1 MPGTFQHLATRVL
14 GLAAVTALSIS
25 PVFAADP
32 VRVSS
37 KIDTEGALLGNMMV
51 QLLEHA
57 DIPVE
62 ENLQLGPTNIVRS
75 ALLED
80 EIDLY
85 PEYTGNGAFFT
96 QTTDD
101 PAWKQAEAGYEKI
114 RAYDKQHNDLVWL
127 TPAPAN
133 NTWAIALRRDI
144 ADEHDLSTMQ
154 DFAAWVRDGG
164 EVKLAGSAEFVE
176 SDAALPS
183 FQRAY
188 DFTLDQEQLLVLAGG
203 NPAATTRAAATNTS
217 GTNAAMVYGT
227 DGAIAAADLRVM
239 DDTQGVQMVYA
250 PAPVIRQ
257 ATLDAYPEIPELLG
271 PLFEGLDRETLQ
283 TLNSR
288 IQVDGMPA
296 SDVARDYLESQDL
309 LD

>member
-25 PVFAADP
+25 PVLAADP

-101 PAWKQAEAGYEKI
+101 PAWKQSEAGYEKI

-188 DFTLDQEQLLVLAGG
+188 DFTLDQEQLLVLSGG
-203 NPAATTRAAATNTS
+203 NTAATIRAAANNTS

-227 DGAIAAADLRVM
+227 DGAIAAADLKVM

>member
-188 DFTLDQEQLLVLAGG
+188 DFTLDQEQLLVLSGG
-203 NPAATTRAAATNTS
+203 NTAATIRAAANNTS

-227 DGAIAAADLRVM
+227 DGAIAAADLKVM

-257 ATLDAYPEIPELLG
+257 ATLDAYPEIPELFG

>member
-188 DFTLDQEQLLVLAGG
+188 DFTLDQEQLLVLSGG
-203 NPAATTRAAATNTS
+203 NTAATIRAAANNTS

-227 DGAIAAADLRVM
+227 DGAIAAADLKVM

>member
-25 PVFAADP
+25 PVLAADP

-188 DFTLDQEQLLVLAGG
+188 DFTLDQEQLLVLSGG
-203 NPAATTRAAATNTS
+203 NTAATIRAAANNTS

>member
-188 DFTLDQEQLLVLAGG
+188 DFTLDQEQLLVLSGG
-203 NPAATTRAAATNTS
+203 NTAATIRAAANNTS

-227 DGAIAAADLRVM
+227 DGAIAAADLKVM
-239 DDTQGVQMVYA
+239 EDTQGVQMVYA

-296 SDVARDYLESQDL
+296 GDVARDYLESQDL

>member
-25 PVFAADP
+25 PVLAADP

-101 PAWKQAEAGYEKI
+101 PAWKQSEAGYEKI

-188 DFTLDQEQLLVLAGG
+188 DFTLDQEQLLVLSGG
-203 NPAATTRAAATNTS
+203 NTAATIRAAANNTS

>member
-1 MPGTFQHLATRVL
+1 MQGTFKYFSTAVF
-14 GLAAVTALSIS
+14 GLAAGLALSLT
-25 PVFAADP
+25 PAFADEP

-37 KIDTEGALLGNMMV
+37 KIDTEGALLGNMIV
-51 QLLEHA
+51 QRLEHA

-62 ENLQLGPTNIVRS
+62 DKLQLGPTNIVRS

-101 PAWKQAEAGYEKI
+101 AAWKRSGEGYEKI
-114 RAYDKQHNDLVWL
+114 RAYDKEHNDLVWL

-144 ADEHDLSTMQ
+144 ADENDLSSME
-154 DFAAWVRDGG
+154 DFAAWIRDGG
-164 EVKLAGSAEFVE
+164 EIKLAGSAEFVE

-188 DFTLDQEQLLVLAGG
+188 DFKLDQDQLLVLSGG
-203 NPAATTRAAATNTS
+203 NTAATIRAAAENTS
-217 GTNAAMVYGT
+217 GTNAAMVYAT
-227 DGAIAAADLRVM
+227 DGAIPAADLKVM
-239 DDTQGVQMVYA
+239 DDTQGVQMVYE

-257 ATLDAYPEIPELLG
+257 ATLDAYPQIPELLE
-271 PLFEGLDRETLQ
+271 PVFEGLDRETLQ
-283 TLNSR
+283 SLNRR
-288 IQVDGMPA
+288 IQVDGEPA
-296 SDVARDYLESQDL
+296 SDVAEDYLESQDL

>member
-101 PAWKQAEAGYEKI
+101 PAWKQSEAGYEKI

-188 DFTLDQEQLLVLAGG
+188 DFTLDQEQLLVLSGG
-203 NPAATTRAAATNTS
+203 NTAATIRAAANNTS

-227 DGAIAAADLRVM
+227 DGAIAAADLKVM

>member
-25 PVFAADP
+25 PVLAADP

-101 PAWKQAEAGYEKI
+101 PAWKQSEAGYEKI

-188 DFTLDQEQLLVLAGG
+188 DFTLDQEQLLVLSGG
-203 NPAATTRAAATNTS
+203 NTAATIRAAANNTS

-227 DGAIAAADLRVM
+227 DGAIAAADLKVM

-257 ATLDAYPEIPELLG
+257 ATLDVYPEIPELLG

>member
-57 DIPVE
+57 DVPVE

-188 DFTLDQEQLLVLAGG
+188 DFTLDQEQLLVLSGG
-203 NPAATTRAAATNTS
+203 NTAATIRAAANNTS

>member
-1 MPGTFQHLATRVL
+1 MQGIFKHFATAAL
-14 GLAAVTALSIS
+14 GLAAGAALSLT
-25 PVFAADP
+25 PALAADP

-37 KIDTEGALLGNMMV
+37 KIDTEGALLGNMMA
-51 QLLEHA
+51 QLLENA

-62 ENLQLGPTNIVRS
+62 ENLQLGPTNIVRT
-75 ALLED
+75 ALLQD
-80 EIDLY
+80 EIDVY

-96 QTTDD
+96 QTADD
-101 PAWKQAEAGYEKI
+101 PAWKKADKAYAKI

-127 TPAPAN
+127 EPAPAN

-144 ADEHDLSTMQ
+144 AEKHDLSTMA
-154 DFAAWVRDGG
+154 DFAAWVRNGG

-188 DFTLDQEQLLVLAGG
+188 DFKLDQNQLLVLSGG
-203 NPAATTRAAATNTS
+203 NTAATIRAAARGTS

-227 DGAIAAADLRVM
+227 DGAIAAAGLKVM
-239 DDTQGVQMVYA
+239 DDPRGVQMVYQ

-257 ATLDAYPEIPELLG
+257 ATLETYPRIPEILAPA
-271 PLFEGLDRETLQ
+271 FKGLDRETLQ
-283 TLNSR
+283 RLNRR
-288 IQVDGMPA
+288 IQVDGEPA
-296 SDVARDYLESQDL
+296 SDVVRDYLESRDL

>member
-101 PAWKQAEAGYEKI
+101 PAWKQSEAGYEKI

-188 DFTLDQEQLLVLAGG
+188 DFTLDQEQLLVLSGG
-203 NPAATTRAAATNTS
+203 NTAATIRAAANNTS
-217 GTNAAMVYGT
+217 GTNAAMVYST
-227 DGAIAAADLRVM
+227 DGAIAAADLKVM

>member
-101 PAWKQAEAGYEKI
+101 PAWKQSEAGYEKI

-188 DFTLDQEQLLVLAGG
+188 DFTLDQEQLLVLSGG
-203 NPAATTRAAATNTS
+203 NTAATIRAAANNPS
-217 GTNAAMVYGT
+217 GTNAAMVYST
-227 DGAIAAADLRVM
+227 DGAIAAADLKVM

>member
-25 PVFAADP
+25 PVLAADP

-101 PAWKQAEAGYEKI
+101 PAWKQSEAGYEKI

-188 DFTLDQEQLLVLAGG
+188 DFTLDQEQLLVLSGG
-203 NPAATTRAAATNTS
+203 NTAATIRAAANNTS

-227 DGAIAAADLRVM
+227 DGAIAAADLKVM

-296 SDVARDYLESQDL
+296 SDVARDYLETQDL